1 MRNPTT
7 SQMIGTR
14 LAQYE
19 ITTHLGSGGMGDV
32 YQARDTRLG
41 RSVAIKFLP
50 SAFSHDVERVA
61 RFRREA
67 RVLASLNHPNIAAI
81 YGFDEIE
88 GRHLLVMELATGET
102 LEERTRR
109 GALSVEEALPIAK
122 QIAEALEEAHEA
134 GIVHRDLKPANI
146 KLTTGDKVKVLDF
159 GLAKAYHV
167 DQADQADAS
176 ASTSPTITIS
186 ATAGGVILGTAA
198 YMAPEQARG
207 KPVDRRADIWAFG
220 VVLFRLLTGSR
231 VFEGET
237 VSDTLAN
244 VIQRE
249 PDWGQLPPRTPPALR
264 TLLQRCLTKNPKN
277 RLQAIGDARI
287 ALEELIEHRER
298 SQPAP
303 ATPPVPRW
311 QRVLPWALV
320 PVCLTA
326 GFLLNSPGQ
335 PADQPVLQFDFPL
348 PSNHVLSHVN
358 RHAVALSADG
368 RQLAYVAGPVGGAT
382 GRIYV
387 RKLDVATDTLVPDT
401 DGARSVF
408 FSPDGNWIGFQQRQQ
423 IKKVSLAGAAPAVIV
438 ENLNL
443 PGADWGPPGI
453 VWGRNG
459 TIVFPYTLGSG
470 LSMVRDTGGKP
481 EELTALD
488 PANHEV
494 SHRLPHFL
502 PDGSGVLFTV
512 LRYTAVTPDWSR
524 GQVWVKSLKNGE
536 RKLLLDNALDA
547 QYAGENTLVFARQG
561 KLFAIRFDPSSMSVT
576 GKEVQVLD
584 GVTHSMYGTAA
595 INWTGVAQFSVA
607 DGGTL
612 VYAPGSIEPP
622 NVSSLIWFD
631 RRGRT
636 NPITNMRGMSRF
648 APRVLPDG
656 IRIASSELYANK
668 DIWIFDTARGTEDR
682 ITYEGQNAFPIW
694 TADGSRFAFR
704 SDRAGPQQIYVSDAA
719 NPTNAKPLT
728 SGPFD
733 VPSAWTPDGKE
744 LLFTRGFTSLGGN
757 TDIYAVSIDR
767 PDKPRAL
774 IATPAEERF
783 PELSPDGKWL
793 AYVSNDTGQPQ
804 LYVQPYPGPGPR
816 VTIASGGAQDPAW
829 SKNSSEL
836 FYAAFPGPARMMAV
850 PFNVSGGSFVPGEPV
865 ELFRPPSLGSGTTV
879 RGTYDVAPDGRF
891 LLNQVA
897 PEVREERNR
906 RIFPSTLRIVLNWTG
921 AVQRLLSSQ

>member
-14 LAQYE
+14 LAHYE

-41 RSVAIKFLP
+41 RNVAIKFLP
-50 SAFSHDVERVA
+50 SAFGDDVERVA

-88 GRHLLVMELATGET
+88 GRHLLVMELAAGET

-109 GALSVEEALPIAK
+109 GALPVEEALPIAK
-122 QIAEALEEAHEA
+122 QIADALEEAHEA

-146 KLTTGDKVKVLDF
+146 KLTAGDKVKVLDF
-159 GLAKAYHV
+159 GLAKAYQV

-176 ASTSPTITIS
+176 ASTSPTITMS
-186 ATAGGVILGTAA
+186 QTGGAILGTPA

-220 VVLFRLLTGSR
+220 VVLFRMLAGSR

-237 VSDTLAN
+237 VSDTLVN
-244 VIQRE
+244 VLERE
-249 PDWGQLPPRTPPALR
+249 PNWSQLPPQTPPPVR

-287 ALEELIEHRER
+287 TLEELIEHRER
-298 SQPAP
+298 SEPAP
-303 ATPPVPRW
+303 ATPRMRLW
-311 QRVLPWALV
+311 QRVLPWALA

-326 GFLLNSPGQ
+326 GVWLNSPDR
-335 PADQPVLQFDFPL
+335 PPDQPMLQFDFPL
-348 PSNHVLSHVN
+348 PANQVLSHVYRN
-358 RHAVALSADG
+358 AVALSADG
-368 RQLAYVAGPVGGAT
+368 RQIAYVAGSVGG
-382 GRIYV
+382 GDRRIYV
-387 RKLDVATDTLVPDT
+387 RKLDVATETLVPDS
-401 DGARSVF
+401 DGAQSVF
-408 FSPDGNWIGFQQRQQ
+408 FSPDGNWVGFQQGQQ

-443 PGADWGPPGI
+443 PLATWGPPGI

-470 LSMVRDTGGKP
+470 LSAVRDTGGKP
-481 EELTALD
+481 EDLTTLD
-488 PANHEV
+488 PANNEV

-524 GQVWVKSLKNGE
+524 AQVWAKSLKNGE
-536 RKLLLDNALDA
+536 RKLLLNNALDA

-561 KLFAIRFDPSSMSVT
+561 KLFAIRFDPSSMSVS

-584 GVTHSMYGTAA
+584 GVTHAMHGTAA
-595 INWTGVAQFSVA
+595 ITWTGAAQFSVA
-607 DGGTL
+607 DSGTL
-612 VYAPGSIEPP
+612 VYAPGSTEPP

-631 RRGRT
+631 RQGRT
-636 NPITNMRGMSRF
+636 TPITNMRGMSRF

-668 DIWIFDTARGTEDR
+668 DIWVFDTARGTEDR

-719 NPTNAKPLT
+719 NPTSAKPLT

-767 PDKPRAL
+767 PDKPRAV
-774 IATPAEERF
+774 IATSAEERF
-783 PELSPDGKWL
+783 PELSRDGKWL

-804 LYVQPYPGPGPR
+804 LYVQPYPEPGAR
-816 VTIASGGAQDPAW
+816 VTITSGGAQDPAW
-829 SKNSSEL
+829 SKNSNEL
-836 FYAAFPGPARMMAV
+836 FYAAVPGPARMMTV
-850 PFNVSGGSFVPGEPV
+850 PFTVSDGSFVPGKPV
-865 ELFRPPSLGSGTTV
+865 ELFRPPTLGSGTTV

-891 LLNQVA
+891 LLNQIA
-897 PEVREERNR
+897 PEVTQERNR
-906 RIFPSTLRIVLNWTG
+906 RIFPSTLRIVLNWTH